1 MQSVINDSRM
11 VYFKTV
17 SCGFPLSHYALERF
31 HLKIKDILHVKLSFI
46 CLKIMMIK
54 KHGYSHFKGSW
65 MLYLK
70 KKGEF
75 SNWSLSRS
83 VTFQPDLL
91 NPYKSLLN
99 LASNKKCY
107 QIFVR
112 KPWQKK
118 DNNNKALKMRL
129 LTTFLLREEV
139 PNRQELWIE

>member
-1 MQSVINDSRM
+1 
-11 VYFKTV
+11 
-17 SCGFPLSHYALERF
+17 
-31 HLKIKDILHVKLSFI
+31 
-46 CLKIMMIK
+46 MMIK

-65 MLYLK
+65 MLNLEK
-70 KKGEF
+70 EGEF

-107 QIFVR
+107 QIFVK

-118 DNNNKALKMRL
+118 NINNEALKMRL

-139 PNRQELWIE
+139 PNR